1 MPDISLTDFVDFV
14 IKAGTP
20 KLTKVTEI
28 KHRPE
33 YSPAFDFWKPLRT
46 GIRDFHKGG
55 GANKSD
61 LEQILLGINDPKKL
75 RRYPAAI
82 RAYKKFLGR
91 KQVTW
96 FDPPTDVWSHAGLNV
111 HVNPE
116 LGLEIDGQRH
126 VIKLYFKEEAPTK
139 SRLQVIMELMRLS
152 LSGATDSGD
161 LFSILDVSNTKLAS
175 AAATSSV
182 EPLLKGEAASFMQIW
197 SSV

>member
-33 YSPAFDFWKPLRT
+33 YSPAFDFWKPLRD

-61 LEQILLGINDPKKL
+61 LDQIMLGINDVKKQ
-75 RRYPAAI
+75 RRYPEAI
-82 RAYKKFLGR
+82 RAYKRFLGR
-91 KQVTW
+91 KQITW
-96 FDPPTDVWSHAGLNV
+96 FDPPGDVWSHAGLNV
-111 HVNPE
+111 RVNPE

-126 VIKLYFKEEAPTK
+126 IIKLYFKEEAPTK
-139 SRLQVIMELMRLS
+139 SRLQVILELMRLS
-152 LSGATDSGD
+152 LEGSPESTDI
-161 LFSILDVSNTKLAS
+161 FSVLDVSNTKL
-175 AAATSSV
+175 TSETANGMV

-197 SSV
+197 TSV